1 MSCLL
6 RSGTL
11 SDSGRNSM
19 SSMPT
24 HSNSGSLNAS
34 SGPVSHS
41 DSSSVPSNSLSK
53 GSEPSFPPWVNTGN
67 PDSSNGAGLNSRM
80 AKTNRD
86 AASPLS
92 SDEPIRNLCETS
104 GGIRSPISTDESLI
118 ECLEQRLLERS
129 TELQELQVALLLAWN
144 GAFVRN

>member
-19 SSMPT
+19 SSAPT

-53 GSEPSFPPWVNTGN
+53 GLEPSVPPWVNTVH
-67 PDSSNGAGLNSRM
+67 PDGAALNSSRTT
-80 AKTNRD
+80 KTNRD
-86 AASPLS
+86 AASPLP
-92 SDEPIRNLCETS
+92 SDEPIRDLSETS

-129 TELQELQVALLLAWN
+129 SELQELQVPWRSSRNAAL
-144 GAFVRN
+144 VRN